1 MDLRQWGTSKI
12 NDAGVPT
19 KTEQSEGLASDS
31 LWIVHFQLDPYYLQL
46 VAITAILMNFS
57 TGHMLQSVMDRT
69 HLWCA
74 VPRIRK
80 GPV

>member
-46 VAITAILMNFS
+46 VAIYNCYTYELLNRTYATI
-57 TGHMLQSVMDRT
+57 GH
-69 HLWCA
+69 
-74 VPRIRK
+74 
-80 GPV
+80 GPHSLVVCCSKNT